1 MCVGPGSAQG
11 SGCEVEQN
19 IPCRTFVVE
28 VAVRKKSEIGL
39 WRAEGGYWK
48 QCKMERAR
56 LR

>member
-56 LR
+56 LS